1 MQTVGKYFFYAPTFE
16 GKSQDEKITR
26 CGRSLNMIMPI
37 IWQLSN
43 HKGDICWRPT
53 VH

>member
-26 CGRSLNMIMPI
+26 CGRSLKNDNAYY
-37 IWQLSN
+37 LATS
-43 HKGDICWRPT
+43 KS
-53 VH
+53 